1 MLILQERLDRDVQK
15 EILAELRT
23 QNLLRANLDV
33 IDIVLGFLSTGGG
46 RPEKMLGDYIRKVL
60 KMKKPFSEKVLDFAV
75 CTSL

>member
-1 MLILQERLDRDVQK
+1 MNSDVQK

-46 RPEKMLGDYIRKVL
+46 RPEMMLGDYMRKIL
-60 KMKKPFSEKVLDFAV
+60 KMKRPYSEKVSFTPDSQRHSQFHG
-75 CTSL
+75 

>member
-1 MLILQERLDRDVQK
+1 MNSDVQK

-60 KMKKPFSEKVLDFAV
+60 KMKRPFSEKVLDFQNYN
-75 CTSL
+75 T